1 MMPDWS
7 DEREKRELEKR
18 QRERERRYLIY
29 MQRRHKSE
37 AEKK

>member
-1 MMPDWS
+1 MPNWS
-7 DEREKRELEKR
+7 EDREKRVLEKR

-29 MQRRHKSE
+29 MQRRHRSE